1 MKDCVFDVKGKLMR
15 KLIINFPDRKIG
27 NFRDFP
33 NISALKYALVNQK
46 SEEKLKKKLCSILSV
61 VLKIPLP
68 KHNFYLFWF
77 CENKKCLSKNICKTK
92 QKNKTGI

>member
-33 NISALKYALVNQK
+33 NFSALKYALVNQK
-46 SEEKLKKKLCSILSV
+46 SEEKLKKKL
-61 VLKIPLP
+61 VLKS
-68 KHNFYLFWF
+68 
-77 CENKKCLSKNICKTK
+77 NKKL
-92 QKNKTGI
+92 

>member
-33 NISALKYALVNQK
+33 NFSALKYALVNQK
-46 SEEKLKKKLCSILSV
+46 SEEKLKKNYAE
-61 VLKIPLP
+61 
-68 KHNFYLFWF
+68 NFFV
-77 CENKKCLSKNICKTK
+77 
-92 QKNKTGI
+92 